1 MKDDTLYEEVAVAD
15 ILNRST
21 NINENLVIDP
31 KISELPLSSLTWMQ
45 FEKLATTLIND
56 KFKECGGLRAF
67 RYGLSG
73 QKQHGFDITAINN
86 QTEKNI
92 VAECKKVKTVSK
104 QQLSGWVNKFIDGAR
119 VESTEYYLL
128 ITTAELKDTSLIDEW
143 NELSIKLKKLNI
155 ACEVWDYNELI
166 SLLRKLPLIV
176 DEFYGSAIK
185 DGFCS
190 NLFDPGGYTQLF
202 KEKDITRYENHVTL
216 SNKTITLDMY
226 LPDKRSS
233 RLSCG
238 FSFARTDLNGFSI
251 ACESEF
257 LIKLIQSRKHCET
270 LLDTG
275 YFYEIS
281 STGRYVFDMP
291 SVKFCITREEIEH
304 LDWILIKTW
313 DIYYDQVS
321 KLEEKFKTIRFSKY
335 PDKDNVFKLFKIEK
349 WFWKELISYTKEYD
363 FLAGDSEH
371 FIFSSSGYLQ
381 VYTSG
386 ITDRLDSG
394 HHLIMRPHAG
404 DHLDSDYYVLGWEP
418 ITGYGHDID
427 ISPRKHWDAE
437 FTHNWLL
444 TYLFPR
450 VYEWAIERYKN
461 RIKKS
466 GLINSLKGLMN
477 TKKIINYPD
486 IDSLFTSYANVT
498 TRNIGRRLTSLYEV
512 KEVVATL
519 QCHFHTYRSKAKIE
533 DELIICVADASIS
546 LLSSKTSY
554 RNHYVKSNFRLESED
569 IYAEL
574 SSVDI
579 TKNLSQSGGLDAAL
593 SALGG
598 ILDDLESL
606 NDHEISTMTNLLEP
620 VWNRYHED
628 LLCGTY
634 N

>member
-335 PDKDNVFKLFKIEK
+335 PAKDNIFKLFKIE
-349 WFWKELISYTKEYD
+349 
-363 FLAGDSEH
+363 
-371 FIFSSSGYLQ
+371 
-381 VYTSG
+381 
-386 ITDRLDSG
+386 R
-394 HHLIMRPHAG
+394 
-404 DHLDSDYYVLGWEP
+404 
-418 ITGYGHDID
+418 
-427 ISPRKHWDAE
+427 
-437 FTHNWLL
+437 
-444 TYLFPR
+444 
-450 VYEWAIERYKN
+450 
-461 RIKKS
+461 
-466 GLINSLKGLMN
+466 
-477 TKKIINYPD
+477 
-486 IDSLFTSYANVT
+486 
-498 TRNIGRRLTSLYEV
+498 
-512 KEVVATL
+512 
-519 QCHFHTYRSKAKIE
+519 
-533 DELIICVADASIS
+533 
-546 LLSSKTSY
+546 
-554 RNHYVKSNFRLESED
+554 
-569 IYAEL
+569 
-574 SSVDI
+574 
-579 TKNLSQSGGLDAAL
+579 
-593 SALGG
+593 
-598 ILDDLESL
+598 
-606 NDHEISTMTNLLEP
+606 
-620 VWNRYHED
+620 
-628 LLCGTY
+628 
-634 N
+634 